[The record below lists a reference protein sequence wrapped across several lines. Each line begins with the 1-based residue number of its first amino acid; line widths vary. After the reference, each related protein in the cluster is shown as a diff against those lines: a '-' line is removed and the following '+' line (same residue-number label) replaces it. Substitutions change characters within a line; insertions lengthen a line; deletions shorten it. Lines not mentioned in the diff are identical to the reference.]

1 MYPLD
6 IMIKRIVYQVGSDRR
21 EIMCSETFL
30 NLNNEKKERII
41 HAALTE
47 FSKRPFSEA
56 SITNIVKNAKI
67 SRGSFY
73 QYFGNKEKVYEFLV
87 SYLYNKH
94 REDLLKI
101 LISKSGNLYE
111 ALMEFYDEYID
122 EIVQSEYFA
131 FYKNTFVYVNHH
143 LVGQEGIFNLSNQDL
158 SRKEQQ
164 VKFSNAIN
172 TNNLKTESNLEVLEY
187 IYFIVNTIHHM
198 VIDGFVNDLSLEDI
212 KKRSFRAVEWLY
224 YGIQNGNKVG
234 E

>member
-30 NLNNEKKERII
+30 NLSNEKKERII

-47 FSKRPFSEA
+47 FSIRPFSEA
-56 SITNIVKNAKI
+56 SITNIVKNANI

-73 QYFGNKEKVYEFLV
+73 QYFGNKEKIYEFLV
-87 SYLYNKH
+87 TYLYNKH
-94 REDLLKI
+94 REDLLRI
-101 LISKSGNLYE
+101 LISKSGNLYK

-122 EIVQSEYFA
+122 EIVQSEYFD

-143 LVGQEGIFNLSNQDL
+143 LVGQEGIFSLSNQT
-158 SRKEQQ
+158 SNRKEQQ
-164 VKFSNAIN
+164 LQFLEAIN
-172 TNNLKTESNLEVLEY
+172 NENLKTESKIEVLEY

-198 VIDGFVNDLSLEDI
+198 VIDGFVNNLSLEDI

-224 YGIQNGNKVG
+224 YGIQNGNKDG